1 MDVLGGEHRVELE
14 AHAEVVEHV
23 AGLDGALE
31 GSRETAEGVV
41 GGRGAAV
48 EGHRHH
54 RDAGILHG
62 LDPVTREQWGHRGR
76 DRHVQTLADAVLDEV
91 DEVGTLE
98 AVTTGE
104 DEHRVGTLVA
114 RQLVDEFVA
123 LGVRQLAGGGVVL
136 GFGAAV
142 LADQGA
148 GAGDLPDD
156 DEGLVVEVVLDLA
169 DERAV
174 AGMAARMSTWVATGM
189 PGRMTRGRTRMSGLP
204 WPLGMISGGGHFSSS
219 FEVI

>member
-1 MDVLGGEHRVELE
+1 MQ
-14 AHAEVVEHV
+14 A
-23 AGLDGALE
+23 
-31 GSRETAEGVV
+31 
-41 GGRGAAV
+41 
-48 EGHRHH
+48 
-54 RDAGILHG
+54 
-62 LDPVTREQWGHRGR
+62 
-76 DRHVQTLADAVLDEV
+76 LADAVLDEV

-136 GFGAAV
+136 GLGAAV

-148 GAGDLPDD
+148 GAGDLP

-174 AGMAARMSTWVATGM
+174 AGMSTWVATGM
-189 PGRMTRGRTRMSGLP
+189 PGRMTRGRTRMSGLH
-204 WPLGMISGGGHFSSS
+204 WPLGLISGSGHFSSS